1 MPDKPLVARVFE
13 LETGCSSLRALHKLL
28 RQEGYSSAL
37 IESHLCGL
45 HTRRQLKQR
54 YNGGEGVKKTGFKQ
68 SGRDA
73 KGRYQRSK
81 ADSRN

>member
-1 MPDKPLVARVFE
+1 MADKPLVARAFE
-13 LETGCSSLRALHKLL
+13 LAPRCSSLRDLHKLL

-37 IESHLCGL
+37 IESHLSGL

-54 YNGGEGVKKTGFKQ
+54 YNGGEGARKTGPKQ
-68 SGRDA
+68 SVRDA
-73 KGRYQRSK
+73 QGRYQGSP

>member
-1 MPDKPLVARVFE
+1 MADKPLVARAFE
-13 LETGCSSLRALHKLL
+13 LAPRCSSLRDLHKLL

-37 IESHLCGL
+37 VESHLCGL

-54 YNGGEGVKKTGFKQ
+54 YNGGEGARKTGPKPAV
-68 SGRDA
+68 RDA
-73 KGRYQRSK
+73 KGRYLERT